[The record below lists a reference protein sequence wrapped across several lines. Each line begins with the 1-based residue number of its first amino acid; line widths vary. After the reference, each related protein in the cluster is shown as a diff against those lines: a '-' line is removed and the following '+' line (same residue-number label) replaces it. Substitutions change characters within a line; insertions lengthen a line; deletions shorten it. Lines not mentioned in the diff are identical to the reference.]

1 MTRFE
6 GRTVAVTGGAVGI
19 GRAIAERVGREGA
32 HVVVVDL
39 ADGADTVAAVEEA
52 GGTAEY
58 RGGDVTSG
66 DAMDAA
72 FADLSL
78 DALVNNAAYYAPL
91 VGTKKRFDDIDEAE
105 WDTVMDV
112 NAKGVFLASKAALP
126 HLGDGSAI
134 VNISSS
140 TALKGTTGF
149 LHYVASKAA
158 VVGMTRAMANEL
170 GDVGVRVN
178 AVAPG
183 FTVSEASLQNDE
195 EYVAGRVESQAIQEA
210 VEPRD
215 IADTVAYLAGPESRR
230 MTGQTL
236 VVDGGKTFR

>member
-6 GRTVAVTGGAVGI
+6 GRTVAVTGAASGI
-19 GRAIAERVGREGA
+19 GRAIAERVGSEGG

-39 ADGADTVAAVEEA
+39 ADGAETVAAVEEA

-58 RGGDVTSG
+58 REGDVTDGS
-66 DAMDAA
+66 AMDAA
-72 FADLSL
+72 FSGLSL
-78 DALVNNAAYYAPL
+78 DALVNNAGYYAPL
-91 VGTKKRFDDIDEAE
+91 VGSKTRFDGIEEDE
-105 WDTVMDV
+105 WDTVMGV
-112 NAKGVFLASKAALP
+112 NAKGVFVASKAALP
-126 HLGDGSAI
+126 RLSEGGAI

-158 VVGMTRAMANEL
+158 VIGMTRSMANEL
-170 GDVGVRVN
+170 GDLAIRVN

-183 FTVSEASLQNDE
+183 FTVSEASLQAGE
-195 EYVAGRVESQAIQEA
+195 EYVSGRVDSQAIAEP

-215 IADTVAYLAGPESRR
+215 IADAVAYFAGPDSRR
-230 MTGQTL
+230 VTGQTL
-236 VVDGGKTFR
+236 IVDGGKTFR